1 MTSRQLDNSGGSVTP
16 DDSSNSTSD
25 NSQSKDLPRLNTSV
39 KSILSPPLT
48 QAEDLSNEGAT
59 PEATALNKK
68 STPTGPGNNSTDKTE
83 TAIEKGGAPIT
94 EAPKYPWLS
103 WIKTPENTPSDLS
116 LPLPV
121 TGSPAETLASLSE
134 NNNVPET
141 EAPASAN
148 DPNKAPATGWKRVT
162 SWMRGGSGSGAG
174 TDNPQNPDEVVEPSE
189 NVPELSDSFRPP
201 VVLVTNRRGTI
212 RWEMTPHTES
222 YPRYAYETNTYAF
235 TGDRARASQ
244 SLESGL
250 AAASQQDLP
259 LAMNHFGEAVYL
271 DPSYFEA
278 LFNLAITARK
288 LERNWIAMRAFESSL
303 WVRPEHEPT
312 RMQFAA
318 LLYQNN
324 YLIDAAQEWETVLRE
339 NPDQVQAHFL
349 MGRLLDLDFRRPDLA
364 KPHYKKVIQLE
375 PNHPQA
381 ENIRTWLAW
390 FP

>member
-1 MTSRQLDNSGGSVTP
+1 
-16 DDSSNSTSD
+16 
-25 NSQSKDLPRLNTSV
+25 
-39 KSILSPPLT
+39 
-48 QAEDLSNEGAT
+48 
-59 PEATALNKK
+59 
-68 STPTGPGNNSTDKTE
+68 
-83 TAIEKGGAPIT
+83 
-94 EAPKYPWLS
+94 
-103 WIKTPENTPSDLS
+103 
-116 LPLPV
+116 
-121 TGSPAETLASLSE
+121 
-134 NNNVPET
+134 
-141 EAPASAN
+141 
-148 DPNKAPATGWKRVT
+148 
-162 SWMRGGSGSGAG
+162 
-174 TDNPQNPDEVVEPSE
+174 
-189 NVPELSDSFRPP
+189 
-201 VVLVTNRRGTI
+201 VVLVTNRRGII

-235 TGDRARASQ
+235 AGDRQKASQ
-244 SLESGL
+244 SIESGL
-250 AAASQQDLP
+250 AAASQQNLQV
-259 LAMNHFGEAVYL
+259 AMDHFGEAVTQ

-288 LERNWIAMRAFESSL
+288 AGRSWIAMRAFESSL
-303 WVRPEHEPT
+303 WVRPEHEPA

-364 KPHYKKVIQLE
+364 KRHYQKVIQLE

>member
-1 MTSRQLDNSGGSVTP
+1 M
-16 DDSSNSTSD
+16 
-25 NSQSKDLPRLNTSV
+25 
-39 KSILSPPLT
+39 
-48 QAEDLSNEGAT
+48 
-59 PEATALNKK
+59 
-68 STPTGPGNNSTDKTE
+68 
-83 TAIEKGGAPIT
+83 
-94 EAPKYPWLS
+94 
-103 WIKTPENTPSDLS
+103 
-116 LPLPV
+116 
-121 TGSPAETLASLSE
+121 
-134 NNNVPET
+134 
-141 EAPASAN
+141 SAFTN
-148 DPNKAPATGWKRVT
+148 DPQVPATGWKRVT
-162 SWMRGGSGSGAG
+162 SWMRGGAGSSVDSEDKA
-174 TDNPQNPDEVVEPSE
+174 NLEEVVEPSE
-189 NVPELSDSFRPP
+189 NVPALSESFRPP
-201 VVLVTNRRGTI
+201 VVLVTNRRGII

-235 TGDRARASQ
+235 AGDRQKASQ
-244 SLESGL
+244 SFEPGL
-250 AAASQQDLP
+250 AAASQQNLQV
-259 LAMNHFGEAVYL
+259 AMDHFGEAVTQ

-288 LERNWIAMRAFESSL
+288 AGRSWIAMRAFESSL
-303 WVRPEHEPT
+303 WVRPEHEPA

-364 KPHYKKVIQLE
+364 KRHYQKVIQLE